1 MAWTVVFSDA
11 FWPEFEAFGEDI
23 QDEILA
29 HARLIET
36 YGPHLGRP
44 YVDTLKGS
52 RYRNM
57 KEIRMTVN
65 RGEWR
70 VAFAFAPDRNAV
82 VLVAAD
88 KRGISQTLFYS
99 KLISRA
105 DERFAAYVDGEA
117 GYLKGK

>member
-82 VLVAAD
+82 ALVAAD

-99 KLISRA
+99 KLITRA